1 MKLFVANLPFKMSEE
16 EFAQQFRTFGEIH
29 SAKIITDRETGRS
42 RGFGFIELDD
52 VGGRKAIS
60 KMDGHE
66 IDGRVIKVSE
76 AKPREQHRPGFRN

>member
-1 MKLFVANLPFKMSEE
+1 MKLFVANLPFKMSED

-29 SAKIITDRETGRS
+29 SVKIITDRETGRS

-52 VGGRKAIS
+52 VAGRKAIAN
-60 KMDGHE
+60 MDGQE
-66 IDGRVIKVSE
+66 IQGRQIKVSE